1 MRGTGIKV
9 SKDRGIKGTVAT
21 SPVAP
26 SIPRTRGPSTPAFLI
41 LAEGQFGPL
50 TSKTANS
57 CIRYTPERVVGVI
70 DSRRAGKTAQ
80 DILGFGGDIPVLT
93 TLDEGLPLRPT
104 ALLIGI
110 APQGGRLPEE
120 WRATIRGAIE
130 HGMEIWSGLHT
141 FVSDDK
147 ELRDLA
153 ERHGVA
159 IHDLRRPPKDLPV
172 AGGRVRTVD
181 ATVVLTVGADCNIG
195 KMTAALQMRDGLK
208 ARGNRVAFAGT
219 GQTGILIDGGGIAVD
234 AVIADFIA
242 GAAERLV
249 MDAATNADIV
259 LVEGQGSVIHPGY
272 SGVTLG
278 LIHGSLPHAMVMC
291 HQPSRVH
298 ITNNPWVKLPPLSDL
313 IELHEA
319 LVRHLRPAP
328 VIAVSLNTYDLS
340 ERKAKTAIKA
350 IERETGLPTTD
361 PVRFDPAPVV
371 EAIDRFHRKRTRAR
385 SRRAANR

>member
-1 MRGTGIKV
+1 MRTSGIDASAHERTTGAHPAARV
-9 SKDRGIKGTVAT
+9 RSTTARPRD
-21 SPVAP
+21 P
-26 SIPRTRGPSTPAFLI
+26 SIPAFLI

-57 CIRYTPERVVGVI
+57 CIRYTPERVLGVI
-70 DSRRAGKTAQ
+70 DSRRAGKTAN
-80 DILGFGGDIPVLT
+80 DILGFGGDIPVLPSI
-93 TLDEGLPLRPT
+93 DEGLSLGPN

-120 WRATIRGAIE
+120 WRATIRKAIE
-130 HGMEIWSGLHT
+130 HGMDIWSGLHT
-141 FVSDDK
+141 FVSDDV
-147 ELRDLA
+147 ELRGLA
-153 ERHGVA
+153 DKRGVA

-195 KMTAALQMRDGLK
+195 KMTAALQMRDGLTQ
-208 ARGNRVAFAGT
+208 RGNRVAFAGT

-249 MDAATNADIV
+249 LESAQNADIV

-291 HQPSRVH
+291 HQPSRTH
-298 ITNNPWVKLPPLSDL
+298 INNNPWVKLPPLSDL

-340 ERKAKTAIKA
+340 ERKAKAAIKA

-371 EAIDRFHRKRTRAR
+371 EAIDRFHRKRKRAS
-385 SRRAANR
+385 SRRGARR

>member
-1 MRGTGIKV
+1 MRTSGIEAPRADGRKGAETTAV
-9 SKDRGIKGTVAT
+9 ARGSVAR
-21 SPVAP
+21 PHD
-26 SIPRTRGPSTPAFLI
+26 PSTPAFLI

-57 CIRYTPERVVGVI
+57 CIRYTPERVLGVI
-70 DSRRAGKTAQ
+70 DSRRAGKTAN
-80 DILGFGGDIPVLT
+80 DILGFGGDIPVLASI
-93 TLDEGLPLRPT
+93 DEGLSFGAN

-120 WRATIRGAIE
+120 WRATIRKAIE
-130 HGMEIWSGLHT
+130 QGMDIWSGLHT
-141 FVSDDK
+141 FIGDDA
-147 ELRDLA
+147 ELREHA
-153 ERHGVA
+153 HKRGVA

-195 KMTAALQMRDGLK
+195 KMTAALQMRAGLTE
-208 ARGNRVAFAGT
+208 RGNRVAFAGT

-249 MDAATNADIV
+249 LESAQHADIV

-291 HQPSRVH
+291 HQPSRTHV
-298 ITNNPWVKLPPLSDL
+298 TNNPWVKLPPLSDL

-340 ERKAKTAIKA
+340 DRKAKAAIKA
-350 IERETGLPTTD
+350 IERDTGLPTTD

-371 EAIDRFHRKRTRAR
+371 EAIDRFHRKRKRTT
-385 SRRAANR
+385 SRRAARR